1 MQNYLRSVFIAFLMG
16 GISVSVLPQDISYA
30 SAVTEYHPAPGQFIN
45 LPLTGTPAAAE
56 GISGKTGSPVSLGG
70 YGGFIVFSFDKPV
83 KNNPAHPFGIDF
95 IIAGN
100 AMVNSSEQGIVMVMK
115 DENKNGLPD
124 DTWYEIKGSD
134 HFLPGFRNNYRIRY
148 DNPIENTDVPWC
160 DNLFATGR
168 VRKNPFNTQPY
179 YPSGENFPLLN
190 PDSLVFTGSL
200 LPGRVKEIN
209 GVIVSERSYFGYAD
223 NTPFRELS
231 PPIIPDNPYT
241 PEIEGWGGDGI
252 DISWAVQNNGEY
264 ADLDEIHFV
273 KVYTGVNRD
282 AGLLGEISTEVSGIV
297 LTSPVEGVS
306 GPLKMIMPV
315 NIPGSIPLG
324 SAVSPRVIVFQ
335 MGRPLHDAIVIWES
349 SAPDIVSFNNGIL
362 HSNNSGT
369 AILTARIESDPS
381 VFYQT
386 GIRVFKPSEVRVQ
399 DKIIALRLGEER
411 KVKFQVFDDVDERVT
426 YSDIQWAIN
435 NLEIIEVVN
444 ASGNDEI
451 IIKGVAEGP
460 AYLDIFPA
468 GYEMLAE
475 RIMVN
480 VYSPLEEVSCFF
492 TMRNNN
498 EVIIPRKAI
507 LSSNTDFSHRIDRK
521 PSDYILPTGFV
532 SLASVINEAL
542 SYNGF
547 SDAANTFRFR
557 MDEKSDSALY
567 LWQFAREWEFT
578 YGWGGSSE
586 GGAFNACWAASIN
599 GVVYLN
605 GFDKIPVKT
614 GDIVSLNY
622 VKDITAGFVEVIIL
636 EDGNNKKSGM
646 TRNFHALKYI
656 HTSDGNEGFNTI
668 KSPFSDEKILIINK
682 DGNGHDIIFTGGEG
696 DFTVTFENPGIY
708 RLLAEEY
715 PGEEIIVFAGVT
727 GTETFKGSE
736 VISIFP
742 NPVVSEVIIR
752 IDHPGIHAYEIADMA
767 GIMVRSGKIQGGE
780 ENVIIVGDLSAGVY
794 FIRIRCGEMIY
805 KSRFIKQ
812 IAR

>member
-16 GISVSVLPQDISYA
+16 GFSVSVLPQDISYA

-70 YGGFIVFSFDKPV
+70 YGGFIVFSFDKTV

-115 DENKNGLPD
+115 DDNKNGLPD

-134 HFLPGFRNNYRIRY
+134 HFLPGFRQNYKIRY
-148 DNPIENTDVPWC
+148 DNPKENTDIPWS
-160 DNLFATGR
+160 DNLFASGKIR
-168 VRKNPFNTQPY
+168 ANPFNTQPY
-179 YPSGENFPLLN
+179 FPSSENFPLLN
-190 PDSLVFTGSL
+190 PDSLVFSGSL
-200 LPGRVKEIN
+200 LPGKVKEIN

-231 PPIIPDNPYT
+231 PPVIPDNPYT
-241 PEIEGWGGDGI
+241 SEIEGWGGDGI

-273 KVYTGVNRD
+273 KVYTGVNQD
-282 AGLLGEISTEVSGIV
+282 AGLLGEISTEISGIV
-297 LTSPVEGVS
+297 LTSPLDGIS

-315 NIPGSIPLG
+315 NIPASMPLG
-324 SAVSPRVIVFQ
+324 SAVSPEVIAFY
-335 MGRPLHDAIVIWES
+335 MGRPLHNASVIWES
-349 SAPDIVSFNNGIL
+349 SAPDIANFNNGIL
-362 HSNNSGT
+362 SSKNTGT
-369 AILTARIESDPS
+369 TILMAKMESDPS

-386 GIRVFKPSEVRVQ
+386 VVRVFKPSELRVQ

-435 NLEIIEVVN
+435 NPEFIEVVN

-460 AYLDIFPA
+460 AYLDIFPT
-468 GYEMLAE
+468 GYEMLAA

-492 TMRNNN
+492 TMRNIN

-542 SYNGF
+542 SFNGF
-547 SDAANTFRFR
+547 GDAANTFRFR

-567 LWQFAREWEFT
+567 LWQFARDWEFT

-622 VKDITAGFVEVIIL
+622 VKDITTSFSELIIL
-636 EDGNNKKSGM
+636 ESDSNKKSGI
-646 TRNFHALKYI
+646 TRSFCALKYI

-668 KSPFSDEKILIINK
+668 KSPFSHEKILIISK
-682 DGNGHDIIFTGGEG
+682 DGNVHDAIFTEGDG
-696 DFTVTFENPGIY
+696 DFTVIFENPGIY

-736 VISIFP
+736 VINIFP
-742 NPVVSEVIIR
+742 NPVLDEMNIR
-752 IDHPGIHAYEIADMA
+752 IDHPGNHKYEIADMA
-767 GIMVRSGKIQGGE
+767 GMKVRNGMIQGEE
-780 ENVIIVGDLSAGVY
+780 ENMINVGDLSAGVY
-794 FIRIRCGEMIY
+794 FIRIRCGDIIY
-805 KSRFIKQ
+805 ISRFIK
-812 IAR
+812 